1 MSEILFEIGTEEIP
15 ARFMKQTLAD
25 IESNAKKKL
34 SEAKITYK
42 DLTVKST
49 PRRLVLQVHGVAAT
63 TETAKEIFK
72 GPAAKAAYD
81 ETGNFSK
88 AAIGFAKSKGLEASD
103 LKIAD
108 IAGGQYLVAE
118 VVKEGQPTEELLPE
132 ILKGIA
138 TELTF
143 PKNMYW
149 KEKTTRFARP
159 VRWLVA
165 LYDDR
170 VIKFE
175 FAGLATSRFS
185 RGHRFMGAKN
195 VKLDFAS
202 DYDKKMKENFVIIDP
217 SERAKMILS
226 GIADIEKKL
235 GAKVSVDQ
243 ELLHENVHLNEYPVP
258 FLGTFDKEFLAIP
271 QEVSILSMA
280 TNQKYFPVTDDRG
293 KLMPYFV
300 GVSNNVARDMSVVQ
314 DGNERV
320 LRARL
325 YDALFFWNEDAK
337 KSLDEMAESLK
348 NVTYQQQL
356 GSLYDKVQ
364 RVKKLALFL
373 AEKLKLNLSTDILAR
388 ACDLAKAD
396 LVSNMVYEF
405 SDVQGVMGREYAR
418 RAGEKEE
425 VALALYEQ
433 YLPKQAG
440 GELPTQIYGALLGLA
455 ERFDTLVAIYK
466 IGAEPT
472 SQADPYGLRRAART
486 INELIWGLNLDVDL
500 KEVFDFASN
509 LLNLESDR
517 LEKLLLF
524 IKQRTQI
531 QLKERGLALSSIT
544 LASESQ
550 VARPLQSLKM
560 ASVLTRNADDQWFT
574 DLVTA
579 AVRVK
584 NIVAKQSVSDGLAI
598 DEKLFVL
605 DEEKKLY
612 TELKNAN
619 IDADKAI
626 ASYDWDT
633 LAKTMAEMSPVITEF
648 FDKVLVMDKDEAVKE
663 NRLALLKACDNFF
676 GKIGDFSLL
685 KQN

>member
-1 MSEILFEIGTEEIP
+1 MAELLFEIGTEEIP
-15 ARFMKQTLAD
+15 ARFIKQTLID
-25 IESNAKKKL
+25 IEDFAKNKFA
-34 SEAKITYK
+34 EAHIAYNE
-42 DLTVKST
+42 LVVKST
-49 PRRLVLQVHGVAAT
+49 PRRLVLQVHGLAST
-63 TETAKEIFK
+63 TETVKEVFK

-81 ETGNFSK
+81 EAGNFTK

-103 LKIAD
+103 LKVAEIS
-108 IAGGQYLVAE
+108 GGEYLVAE
-118 VVKEGQPTEELLPE
+118 VTKEGQAVEELLPS
-132 ILKGIA
+132 ILQDLA
-138 TELTF
+138 SHLSF

-149 KEKTTRFARP
+149 KEKGTRFARP

-165 LYDDR
+165 LCDDR
-170 VIKFE
+170 VIPFE
-175 FAGLATSRFS
+175 FAGLTTSRYS
-185 RGHRFMGAKN
+185 RGHRFMGGKSILIDTAT
-195 VKLDFAS
+195 
-202 DYDKKMKENFVIIDP
+202 DYDKKMEENFVVTDP
-217 SERAKMILS
+217 RNRAKMILS
-226 GIADIEKKL
+226 GIAEIEKKL
-235 GAKVSVDQ
+235 GARVVVDQ
-243 ELLHENVHLNEYPVP
+243 ELLNENVHLNEYPVP

-280 TNQKYFPVTDDRG
+280 TNQKYFPVTDDKG
-293 KLMPYFV
+293 KLLPYFV
-300 GVSNNVARDMSVVQ
+300 GVSNNVAKDMSVVQ

-337 KSLDEMAESLK
+337 KSLDDMAESLK

-364 RVKKLALFL
+364 RVKKIALFI
-373 AEKLKLNLSTDILAR
+373 AEQLKLNISLDILSR
-388 ACDLAKAD
+388 ACDLSKAD

-440 GELPTQIYGALLGLA
+440 GELPTQIYGAILGLA

-486 INELIWGLNLDVDL
+486 INELVWGLNLDLDL
-500 KEVFDFASN
+500 ASIFKFASG
-509 LLNLESDR
+509 LLDLEDER

-531 QLKERGLALSSIT
+531 QLKERGLALSAIT

-550 VARPLQSLKM
+550 ATRPLQFLKM
-560 ASVLTRNADDQWFT
+560 ASVLAKNADDAWFA

-584 NIVAKQSVSDGLAI
+584 NIIVKQSVTEDK
-598 DEKLFVL
+598 DVKENLFVL
-605 DEEKKLY
+605 DEEKNLWQ
-612 TELKNAN
+612 ELAKANAS
-619 IDADKAI
+619 ADEAMK
-626 ASYDWDT
+626 SYDWEA
-633 LAKTMAEMSPVITEF
+633 LAKIMAEMSPVITLF
-648 FDKVLVMDKDEAVKE
+648 FDKVLVMDKDDAIKQ
-663 NRLALLKACDNFF
+663 NRLSLLKACDNFF
-676 GKIGDFSLL
+676 GKIGNFTLL